1 MAVVSKVNVGTPITA
16 AWANSLVTEA
26 NNQPVQSGSFYD
38 ASGKVGKGYHLSS
51 HGAWHISCT
60 NHGTVCLN
68 AGQIYINNLLVT
80 PAKSEDGS
88 WNGSYNQKCSC
99 GNFSDFEVTQCT
111 KDTLPVFY
119 IIIKMPVDV
128 TSETIKKVTA
138 TLYKSMGE
146 QPTPPEPPALE
157 EDETYKI
164 IQLNEV
170 HNCQIKQLISGTI
183 YLNFNSSTGGYDI
196 QQISLV
202 AGDGINID
210 YDKNVY
216 SIAAKVSLIEGDGI
230 IANQYTDASGTII
243 MEVSANVPD
252 IKDRKPISLIEGDGI
267 IITPAEY
274 PDVITYTISVSP
286 SIINIDFDE
295 EWFIIEEDGTVTI
308 NEEKLAVEATELA
321 KSVSSEIQSTASLKL
336 DNWTDTSN
344 NTNGAIHTTIET
356 TSGESATATV
366 RSVRY

>member
-1 MAVVSKVNVGTPITA
+1 MAVVSKVSKGTPITA

-26 NNQPVQSGSFYD
+26 NNHPVQSGSFYD

-80 PAKSEDGS
+80 PPNSDDGS
-88 WNGSYNQKCSC
+88 WIGSYNQKCSC
-99 GNFSDFEVTQCT
+99 GNFKDFEVTQCT
-111 KDTLPVFY
+111 KETLPVFY
-119 IIIKMPVDV
+119 IVIKMPVDV
-128 TSETIKKVTA
+128 TSTTIKKVRA

-146 QPTPPEPPALE
+146 QPTPPDPPTLE

-164 IQLNEV
+164 IQLNEI
-170 HNCQIKQLISGTI
+170 NNYQIKQLISGTI

-230 IANQYTDASGTII
+230 VANQYTDVDGTII
-243 MEVSANVPD
+243 MEVSANLPD
-252 IKDRKPISLIEGDGI
+252 INIKPISLIEGDGI

-274 PDVITYTISVSP
+274 PDVTTYTISVSP
-286 SIINIDFDE
+286 SIINIDFDD
-295 EWFIIEEDGTVTI
+295 EWFIIEEDGTVTL
-308 NEEKLAVEATELA
+308 NEEKLEQEALA
-321 KSVSSEIQSTASLKL
+321 IAPNVSSQI
-336 DNWTDTSN
+336 
-344 NTNGAIHTTIET
+344 TTT
-356 TSGESATATV
+356 ATATIDTV
-366 RSVRY
+366 NDCGREGDIMLEVVTQGDTATSRAWTQW

>member
-16 AWANSLVTEA
+16 AGANSLVTEA

-88 WNGSYNQKCSC
+88 WVGSYNQRCSC
-99 GNFSDFEVTQCT
+99 GNFKDFEVTQCT

-128 TSETIKKVTA
+128 TSETIKKVKA
-138 TLYKSMGE
+138 TSYKSMGE
-146 QPTPPEPPALE
+146 QPTPPDPPALE

-170 HNCQIKQLISGTI
+170 HNYQIKQLISGTI

-243 MEVSANVPD
+243 MEVSANIPD
-252 IKDRKPISLIEGDGI
+252 IKDRKTISLIEGDGI

-295 EWFIIEEDGTVTI
+295 EWFIIEEDGTVTL
-308 NEEKLAVEATELA
+308 NEEKLEQEALA
-321 KSVSSEIQSTASLKL
+321 IAPTVSSQI
-336 DNWTDTSN
+336 
-344 NTNGAIHTTIET
+344 TTT
-356 TSGESATATV
+356 ATAAIDTV
-366 RSVRY
+366 NDCGREGDIMLEVVTEGDSGTARAWTQW